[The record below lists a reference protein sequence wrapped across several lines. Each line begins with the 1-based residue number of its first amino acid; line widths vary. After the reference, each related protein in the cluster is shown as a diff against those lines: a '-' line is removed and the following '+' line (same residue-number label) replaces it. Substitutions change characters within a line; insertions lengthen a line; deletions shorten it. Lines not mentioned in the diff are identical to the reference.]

1 MSIVETL
8 EFMSLFFAARCC
20 SAATGDLGV
29 EDRAAVVPIYI
40 IHDRRQGLK
49 MIAEPEL
56 NLIRTDRDK
65 AAIRENTMRMTQWL
79 ERTVRTY
86 PEQWNWMNIHWQE
99 DRDNTSAVKEHG
111 VHGLTSYA
119 KKGD

>member
-1 MSIVETL
+1 
-8 EFMSLFFAARCC
+8 MSLFFAARCC